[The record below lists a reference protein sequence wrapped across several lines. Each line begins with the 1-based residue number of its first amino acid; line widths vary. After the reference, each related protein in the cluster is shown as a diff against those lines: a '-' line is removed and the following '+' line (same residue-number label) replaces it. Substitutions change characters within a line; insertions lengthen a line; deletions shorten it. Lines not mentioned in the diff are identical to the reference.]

1 MERGANQERR
11 GPNRGA
17 EQRRSLDGDRNDRRE
32 QVDRRRDAEQ
42 GGARESQRRHQ
53 QRQVDRDRSRQREAD
68 QRRIS
73 ERQRAEQEQ
82 RRNAERER
90 LDQRQR
96 NSERQRGDRQQAERE
111 RLDRERNVRG
121 QTSGGRSEERV
132 TRRHEEFR
140 QARLRLSAEHRE
152 RLHRAFD
159 FRRARVSNV
168 RFDYHVGHRIPRH
181 VHLYPVPREVITFFP
196 YYRDYRY
203 FVVNDEICI
212 VDPRT
217 YEVVDV
223 IDQGYR
229 SAPSRP
235 EVAHLSLSERE
246 IALVR
251 DSIPP
256 DFPNADVR
264 LRLALGATIAREVE
278 LYEFATIVTDQISVL
293 RDYRFLVADEQIV
306 IVEPRDR
313 SIELVIDRR

>member
-1 MERGANQERR
+1 MSGR
-11 GPNRGA
+11 P
-17 EQRRSLDGDRNDRRE
+17 
-32 QVDRRRDAEQ
+32 
-42 GGARESQRRHQ
+42 
-53 QRQVDRDRSRQREAD
+53 AD
-68 QRRIS
+68 
-73 ERQRAEQEQ
+73 
-82 RRNAERER
+82 
-90 LDQRQR
+90 
-96 NSERQRGDRQQAERE
+96 
-111 RLDRERNVRG
+111 
-121 QTSGGRSEERV
+121 ERV

-140 QARLRLSAEHRE
+140 QARLRLSTEQRA
-152 RLHRAFD
+152 RLHGAFD
-159 FRRARVSNV
+159 FGRARVSNV

-181 VHLYPVPREVITFFP
+181 VHLYPVPLEVISFFP

-235 EVAHLSLSERE
+235 EVARLSLSESE

-264 LRLALGATIAREVE
+264 LRLALGGTIPREVE
-278 LYEFATIVTDQISVL
+278 LHEFATIVIDRVSIL

-313 SIELVIDRR
+313 LIELVIDRR